1 MTIFRRTRKFLN
13 NIKELSD
20 LKERVLKLE
29 KKEREIEVV
38 VELLKS
44 TDENFNK
51 QFKRAREDMSELKK
65 DIRLLVNRLIK

>member
-1 MTIFRRTRKFLN
+1 MTIFRRTRKFFN

-29 KKEREIEVV
+29 KKEREIEIVI
-38 VELLKS
+38 EILKTS
-44 TDENFNK
+44 DRNFNK

-65 DIRLLVNRLIK
+65 DVRILVKRLIK